1 MGCSTAREAYSRNSK
16 WMPRARFIDADY
28 SVGIA
33 RRFCHREAHR
43 HGNTSEISARIVCD
57 VYIIAGTTGSR
68 RSVTRWFASNGDD
81 ARMRTLGNNKASKEN
96 RFSLSLSLSLSLSH
110 EAIRQWNA
118 SRVADNV
125 NPLQS
130 YVRPQSARC
139 FSRKHVR
146 ECDVGELRGTLE
158 SYKAVYTAKLYAA
171 RGKIWH
177 ILELE
182 RYVSLIDLFHQI
194 RSGFPPLE

>member
-96 RFSLSLSLSLSLSH
+96 RFSLSLSLSLFLSH
-110 EAIRQWNA
+110 MRQSDSGTRAELQIMLIHYNLMCVRRARDVSRGSMYA
-118 SRVADNV
+118 SVM
-125 NPLQS
+125 
-130 YVRPQSARC
+130 
-139 FSRKHVR
+139 
-146 ECDVGELRGTLE
+146 
-158 SYKAVYTAKLYAA
+158 
-171 RGKIWH
+171 
-177 ILELE
+177 
-182 RYVSLIDLFHQI
+182 
-194 RSGFPPLE
+194 